1 MSADL
6 SCCEKAMI
14 KCYITQ
20 GKTDKEAK
28 NLVAKG
34 AGYFLKSSVSA
45 STFATPAQAAKE
57 LLQTYFSAQKNY
69 TYDYENTS
77 K

>member
-34 AGYFLKSSVSA
+34 AGYFFKSSVSA